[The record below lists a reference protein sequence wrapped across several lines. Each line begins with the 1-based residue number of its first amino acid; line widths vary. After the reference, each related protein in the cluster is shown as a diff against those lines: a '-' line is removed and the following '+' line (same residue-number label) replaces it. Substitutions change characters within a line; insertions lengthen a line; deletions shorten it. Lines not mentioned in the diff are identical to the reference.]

1 MSRADDLMHEAHG
14 LAETIR
20 RRRTDDSGQQGREAG
35 GVQAMEARLAGLW
48 MDIRAARAA
57 GPGVGVELPS
67 NRRTRPKWE

>member
-1 MSRADDLMHEAHG
+1 MSRPDDLMREAHG

-20 RRRTDDSGQQGREAG
+20 RRRAGPVGQPGQETD
-35 GVQAMEARLAGLW
+35 GVAAMEARLAGLW

-57 GPGVGVELPS
+57 GPGVGADVPP